1 MIHEEIT
8 TEIDVSK
15 NHKLSE
21 SKVVH
26 VDFGNEKRMASAPVT
41 VAAPVRRREGKRAS
55 VLSSIDWR
63 LPWSVRLFAVVAVV
77 LLSLLFF

>member
-1 MIHEEIT
+1 VIHEEIT

-26 VDFGNEKRMASAPVT
+26 VDFGNEKRMASGPVT
-41 VAAPVRRREGKRAS
+41 VAAPVRRESGRKAI
-55 VLSSIDWR
+55 LSSIDWR
-63 LPWSVRLFAVVAVV
+63 LPWSVRLFAVVTVV